1 MTYMGYRN
9 PLYRLGRTLWGW
21 LTPVLPERPMPLDFA
36 IIAHRGA
43 AQEAPENTIDAFAGA
58 IDLGA
63 NAIETDVCI
72 TQDGHFVLWHDADP
86 DDVVAIARQSGAEG
100 LGYVPNVPALG
111 SPWRCP
117 IRELTWAVFRT
128 HYGYSRRKP
137 TLEEMGSGD
146 TPPEAGPARFA
157 DFMSWLWRE
166 PRVRHV
172 FLDLKLLPAQVQAAI
187 LLYRRLYRCC
197 TRNDF
202 RHGLVFHV
210 LSPHREVVTALMAE
224 AQRLTLPPTLRLYAD
239 FEYPGVCDVAPR
251 LGVRHVSMGCSRR
264 SWGDYRHEIAR
275 VITAREKGHLDT
287 VIAWTIND
295 AERLQELVALGVNG
309 VITDT
314 PALLHRIV
322 TEHRHKVAEITR
334 FHSPSRIKRAR
345 VGKEGKKSVSKVY
358 PYLAHAALRPVAR
371 VLHHFP

>member
-1 MTYMGYRN
+1 V
-9 PLYRLGRTLWGW
+9 P
-21 LTPVLPERPMPLDFA
+21 PERSIPPDFA

-43 AQEAPENTIDAFAGA
+43 AQEAPENTIDAFARA
-58 IDLGA
+58 LDLGA

-111 SPWRCP
+111 SPWRRP
-117 IRELTWAVFRT
+117 IRELPLAVFQTR
-128 HYGYSRRKP
+128 YGYSQRKP
-137 TLEEMGSGD
+137 TLAELGSGD
-146 TPPEAGPARFA
+146 TPPEAGPARLT
-157 DFMSWLWRE
+157 DFMNWLWRE
-166 PRVRHV
+166 LRVRHV

-187 LLYRRLYRCC
+187 SLYRRLYRGC

-202 RHGLVFHV
+202 RHDLVLHV
-210 LSPHREVVTALMAE
+210 LSPHREIVTALMAE
-224 AQRLTLPPTLRLYAD
+224 AQRLTPPPTLRLYAD

-251 LGVRHVSMGCSRR
+251 LGVRHVSMGCSLR

-275 VITAREKGHLDT
+275 VIATREQGHLDA

-309 VITDT
+309 VMTDT
-314 PALLHRIV
+314 PALLQRIV
-322 TEHRHKVAEITR
+322 AEHRHKVVAMGL
-334 FHSPSRIKRAR
+334 HPSPGKRRAR
-345 VGKEGKKSVSKVY
+345 VRKQGKNLRGCRVS
-358 PYLAHAALRPVAR
+358 
-371 VLHHFP
+371 